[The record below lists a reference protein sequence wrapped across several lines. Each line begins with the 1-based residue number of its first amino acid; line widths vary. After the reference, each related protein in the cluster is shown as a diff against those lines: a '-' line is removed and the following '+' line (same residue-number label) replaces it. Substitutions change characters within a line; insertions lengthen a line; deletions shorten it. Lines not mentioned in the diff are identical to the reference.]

1 MNDMNLSERLKQ
13 ARKNKGLS
21 QSALAR
27 MIGTGQSTIASLE
40 NGDNKSTTRI
50 LDIAKVLNVS
60 PNWLEKGGNL
70 TTQTS
75 NYQQKGVPIISWED
89 VKNLPTFPEKIK
101 EYVSSEIPASP
112 YYYALLIK
120 NDLMTPLFQIGSIII
135 VDLYKKPQ
143 NGSFIIY
150 FEKNEPRALL
160 RKYTQDGNNIYLT
173 PINTSYQ
180 SQLASKTIS
189 IRGTVTKVIT
199 SFD

>member
-1 MNDMNLSERLKQ
+1 MNLSERLKQ

-21 QSALAR
+21 QSTLAK

-50 LDIAKVLNVS
+50 LDIARALNVS

-70 TTQTS
+70 TTQVS
-75 NYQQKGVPIISWED
+75 PYKQKGVPIISWED

-101 EYVSSEIPASP
+101 EYVSSEIPANP
-112 YYYALLIK
+112 YYYALLIE

-143 NGSFIIY
+143 NGSFIVY